1 MPLTTKPPTKLDYE
15 QAIQG
20 SYNDVNSTLSV
31 DGFLTGKVGH
41 RIERTTPSG
50 TVEVYSFYDG
60 ATLLYAITI
69 TYTDVTKQDISIVER
84 TA

>member
-1 MPLTTKPPTKLDYE
+1 MPNTTKQPTRLDYE
-15 QAIQG
+15 QALQG

-41 RIERTTPSG
+41 KVERTAPSS
-50 TVEVYSFYDG
+50 TVEVYSFKDG
-60 ATLLYAITI
+60 STLLYEITI
-69 TYTDVTKQDISIVER
+69 TYTSATKEEISVVAR